1 MEFNRLHNFV
11 NNYFEIIHQY
21 LPNITKSEM
30 QTIILYNREN
40 YGTAIE
46 FINNIK
52 DYIIKYRKICPTIS
66 DYRIFSCG
74 SASVKVQN
82 RFWNEL
88 YPDKFNEYKRKY
100 PFVSDEDIIFAL
112 HIPSTFRMKRFL
124 KMYNHE

>member
-52 DYIIKYRKICPTIS
+52 DYSRAII
-66 DYRIFSCG
+66 DYMAGMTDQYIVR
-74 SASVKVQN
+74 VY
-82 RFWNEL
+82 NEI
-88 YPDKFNEYKRKY
+88 
-100 PFVSDEDIIFAL
+100 VSF
-112 HIPSTFRMKRFL
+112 
-124 KMYNHE
+124 